1 MIFWAGHNG
10 DSNVHD
16 LQNFAWPFCMILH
29 DLAYFVMYTPTYQ
42 TKFFMIFCMT
52 ISNDFSWFCFLCYV
66 YPYISYFMIFWA
78 TQWLNY
84 CLGFSW
90 FSKTNFW
97 EVVKMLIF
105 LAYFGHSA
113 LCYSQDYWLPLFRNI
128 VSVDTSFIFKASL
141 HYTKCN
147 TSTTMHNFIL
157 INKWKLLCRLWPL
170 FTIELWHLK
179 PVQPFHGYLSFSSS
193 HCTRPLAL

>member
-1 MIFWAGHNG
+1 
-10 DSNVHD
+10 
-16 LQNFAWPFCMILH
+16 
-29 DLAYFVMYTPTYQ
+29 
-42 TKFFMIFCMT
+42 MT

-66 YPYISYFMIFWA
+66 YPYLSYFMIFWA
-78 TQWLNY
+78 TQWWNY

-105 LAYFGHSA
+105 LAYFAHSA

-128 VSVDTSFIFKASL
+128 VSVDTSFILKASL

-157 INKWKLLCRLWPL
+157 INYCENYCADCGHYLPL
-170 FTIELWHLK
+170 TFGI
-179 PVQPFHGYLSFSSS
+179 
-193 HCTRPLAL
+193 

>member
-1 MIFWAGHNG
+1 
-10 DSNVHD
+10 
-16 LQNFAWPFCMILH
+16 
-29 DLAYFVMYTPTYQ
+29 
-42 TKFFMIFCMT
+42 
-52 ISNDFSWFCFLCYV
+52 
-66 YPYISYFMIFWA
+66 MIFWA

-105 LAYFGHSA
+105 LAYFAHTA

-170 FTIELWHLK
+170 FIIKTASVLLLCNWISGGQECLDDHPRQLFQYCLLFWASFVKQVSWKSFILLIKTAPVLLLCNWICGGQECLDDHPWHL
-179 PVQPFHGYLSFSSS
+179 F
-193 HCTRPLAL
+193 